1 MERNSI
7 MPRRGP
13 TLGDPTDFSY
23 RINKVTKIVDGDT
36 IDVLLD
42 MGFDIKYQ
50 SRVRLFGI
58 DTPES
63 RTRNKEEK
71 VRGLLSK
78 SYLKDAI
85 KKAKKLTI
93 KTHKGSETGKFG
105 RILGEV
111 FADGVNL
118 NLKMCREGYAVQYY
132 GQNKSLVEADLSRL
146 IRVFVNN
153 FESHKRSVK

>member
-1 MERNSI
+1 MAK
-7 MPRRGP
+7 
-13 TLGDPTDFSY
+13 LGDPTDFSY
-23 RINKVTKIVDGDT
+23 RVHKVVKIVDGDT
-36 IDVLLD
+36 IDVIIDL
-42 MGFDIKYQ
+42 GFDILHK

-78 SYLKDAI
+78 KVLTAKLKS
-85 KKAKKLTI
+85 AKKLTI
-93 KTHKGSETGKFG
+93 KTHKGKETGKFG

-118 NLKMCREGYAVQYY
+118 NLQMCKEGYAVQYY
-132 GQNKSLVEADLSRL
+132 GQNKDLVEQEHIKNKKKL
-146 IRVFVNN
+146 IA
-153 FESHKRSVK
+153 KGILKG

>member
-1 MERNSI
+1 

-13 TLGDPTDFSY
+13 ALGDPTDFSY

-78 SYLKDAI
+78 AYLKDAI

-111 FADGVNL
+111 FADGINL
-118 NLKMCREGYAVQYY
+118 NLKMCTEGYAVQYY
-132 GQNKSLVEADLSRL
+132 GQNKSLVEAEHMKNISKL
-146 IRVFVNN
+146 IKKGVL
-153 FESHKRSVK
+153 KK

>member
-1 MERNSI
+1 

-78 SYLKDAI
+78 SYLKNQL
-85 KKAKKLTI
+85 KKANKLTI

-111 FADGVNL
+111 FADGTNL
-118 NLKMCREGYAVQYY
+118 NLKM
-132 GQNKSLVEADLSRL
+132 
-146 IRVFVNN
+146 
-153 FESHKRSVK
+153 